1 MCMFVRVRGGV
12 GLAGAGMEAEL
23 GGGKQRKNRAW
34 HRRRHYCD
42 NRWIAGKSSNF
53 LFQSEAEGREKKQTE
68 RPNKERT
75 GGKMKHNVLQRRD
88 QISGKESSGNNENA

>member
-12 GLAGAGMEAEL
+12 GLAGAGMEVEL

-53 LFQSEAEGREKKQTE
+53 LFQSEEEGREKNRQ
-68 RPNKERT
+68 
-75 GGKMKHNVLQRRD
+75 RD
-88 QISGKESSGNNENA
+88 QIRKGRGGK